1 LGGGHGVVARSSEQ
15 DGSVANGA
23 GPMRSAGDIAKQ
35 LAAAERVAVRPV
47 PSRPGLLRRL
57 LEMIRPT
64 T

>member
-1 LGGGHGVVARSSEQ
+1 
-15 DGSVANGA
+15 
-23 GPMRSAGDIAKQ
+23 MRSAGDIAKQ